1 MKIKIVVSLS
11 IFSLLFS
18 SAWLLQVQLQ
28 SHREF
33 NVNIMESQINNLNV
47 VPMNNE
53 NTPMNTNL
61 NTEISNVQWKLLEP
75 FKPREY
81 VRIIDSY

>member
-11 IFSLLFS
+11 IFSLLFA

-28 SHREF
+28 NHRKSDVT
-33 NVNIMESQINNLNV
+33 NMESHNNMNV

-53 NTPMNTNL
+53 YTPMNTNFNSEL
-61 NTEISNVQWKLLEP
+61 SNVQRKLFEP

-81 VRIIDSY
+81 VRIIDS

>member
-18 SAWLLQVQLQ
+18 AAFLLHFQLQ
-28 SHREF
+28 NYREIK
-33 NVNIMESQINNLNV
+33 VNNMESHINNLNA
-47 VPMNNE
+47 VPINNE
-53 NTPMNTNL
+53 NTQLNTNV
-61 NTEISNVQWKLLEP
+61 NSGISNVHWKLFEP

-81 VRIIDSY
+81 VRIIDS

>member
-1 MKIKIVVSLS
+1 MKMKIVVSLS
-11 IFSLLFS
+11 IFSLLFA
-18 SAWLLQVQLQ
+18 SAWLLQLQLQ
-28 SHREF
+28 NHQKSDVS
-33 NVNIMESQINNLNV
+33 NMESQINNMNI
-47 VPMNNE
+47 VPMKSE

-61 NTEISNVQWKLLEP
+61 NTEVSNVQWKLFEP

>member
-11 IFSLLFS
+11 IFSLLFA
-18 SAWLLQVQLQ
+18 SAWLLQLQLQ
-28 SHREF
+28 NHWKSD
-33 NVNIMESQINNLNV
+33 VNNMESHINNMNV
-47 VPMNNE
+47 VPMNND

-61 NTEISNVQWKLLEP
+61 NTEISNVQWKLFEP

-81 VRIIDSY
+81 VRIIGS

>member
-11 IFSLLFS
+11 IFILLL
-18 SAWLLQVQLQ
+18 SAAFFHQQQ
-28 SHREF
+28 QNHREF
-33 NVNIMESQINNLNV
+33 NVYKMDSYIKNHNP

-53 NTPMNTNL
+53 ITPLNTNV
-61 NTEISNVQWKLLEP
+61 NTEISNDNWKSFES

-81 VRIIDSY
+81 VRIIGSY

>member
-11 IFSLLFS
+11 IFSLLFA
-18 SAWLLQVQLQ
+18 SAWLLQAQLQ
-28 SHREF
+28 THREF
-33 NVNIMESQINNLNV
+33 NVNNMEPQINNLNV

-53 NTPMNTNL
+53 NTPLNTNL
-61 NTEISNVQWKLLEP
+61 NNGMSNVQWKIFEP

>member
-11 IFSLLFS
+11 IFSLLFA
-18 SAWLLQVQLQ
+18 SAWLLQLQLQ
-28 SHREF
+28 NHWKSD
-33 NVNIMESQINNLNV
+33 VNKMESHINNMNV
-47 VPMNNE
+47 VPMNND

-61 NTEISNVQWKLLEP
+61 NTEISNVEWKLFEP

-81 VRIIDSY
+81 VRIINS

>member
-18 SAWLLQVQLQ
+18 SAWLLQAQLQ
-28 SHREF
+28 NHRKSD
-33 NVNIMESQINNLNV
+33 VNNMESHINNMNV

-53 NTPMNTNL
+53 NTPMNTNF
-61 NTEISNVQWKLLEP
+61 NTEISNVQWKLFEP

-81 VRIIDSY
+81 VRIIDS

>member
-1 MKIKIVVSLS
+1 MKIKIGVCLS

-18 SAWLLQVQLQ
+18 SAWLLQAQLQ
-28 SHREF
+28 NHREV
-33 NVNIMESQINNLNV
+33 NVNNMELQINNLNV

-61 NTEISNVQWKLLEP
+61 NTEISNVQWKLFEP

-81 VRIIDSY
+81 VRIIGSK

>member
-1 MKIKIVVSLS
+1 MKIKVVVSLS
-11 IFSLLFS
+11 IFSLLFV
-18 SAWLLQVQLQ
+18 SAWLLQLQLQ
-28 SHREF
+28 NHRKSDVT
-33 NVNIMESQINNLNV
+33 NMESQINNMNV

-61 NTEISNVQWKLLEP
+61 NTEISNFQWTFIEP

-81 VRIIDSY
+81 VRIIKP